1 MPIAELEHSRCTMV
15 RHLKNMR
22 CDPHVPMPLAG
33 SARGRAKHVCGV
45 RAGGAASR
53 GSSHGDIRETLR
65 KPRPATLSQYMK
77 EGFRPNLETV
87 E

>member
-1 MPIAELEHSRCTMV
+1 MPVAELEHLRCTRV
-15 RHLKNMR
+15 RHRKNMR

-53 GSSHGDIRETLR
+53 GSSHGGIRETLR
-65 KPRPATLSQYMK
+65 EPRPATLSQNMN
-77 EGFRPNLETV
+77 EGFRPSLETV
-87 E
+87 R